1 MEHIEDYR
9 NTKHCFKTCHPTYL
23 DALYAFDVVWAL
35 ALAFDQADKKGM
47 DIENFR
53 HEDFE
58 TVNKL
63 AYILENVEFEG
74 ATVSFFQFKSFSIVS
89 RSYMIIRIKAVF
101 WTTRR

>member
-9 NTKHCFKTCHPTYL
+9 RTKHCSNCNPTYL

-35 ALAFDQADKKGM
+35 ALAFDQAEREGM

-53 HEDFE
+53 YEDFE

-63 AYILENVEFEG
+63 ACILENVEFEG
-74 ATVSFFQFKSFSIVS
+74 ATVSFF
-89 RSYMIIRIKAVF
+89 
-101 WTTRR
+101 

>member
-9 NTKHCFKTCHPTYL
+9 NTKHCSKTCNPTYL

-35 ALAFDQADKKGM
+35 ALAIDQADKKGI

-74 ATVSFFQFKSFSIVS
+74 ATVSFFQFKSFSIIS
-89 RSYMIIRIKAVF
+89 KSYMIIRIKAVF
-101 WTTRR
+101 WATRR